1 MIRLLLST
9 LALVV
14 GLAGP
19 LRADPMT
26 DLRAGNASFK
36 EGKYDEAVQAYTRAI
51 ISGQLGAEALAVTF
65 NNRGVAYGE
74 LGDFDRA
81 ILDYNEALGLRPD
94 DATSI
99 RNLRVGHVK
108 RGVAA
113 ANLGE
118 QDKAVAD
125 FTKAIEL
132 DPSHFL
138 AYLRRGQVLSD
149 RGQYDLAIADLEKA
163 QALAPDNTQA
173 PELLAKTRQMQ
184 AQAETAA
191 RTTAAVE
198 PAAPPPAAEPA
209 APVAIPPAAAAGPA
223 ASAAAPSAP
232 VTTPAPAAPPPAA
245 VAAETPATPRTA
257 APAAAA
263 PPTPA
268 RTAAVE
274 PAAGDGGRMR
284 LRQAVNLRAGPDNSF
299 ERLSTLPGGSVATVR
314 GESKGWY
321 DLEFDNGRR
330 GWIYKRWLEPAS

>member
-36 EGKYDEAVQAYTRAI
+36 EGKYDDAVQAYTRAI

-138 AYLRRGQVLSD
+138 AYLRRGQVLGD

-191 RTTAAVE
+191 RTTGAIE

-209 APVAIPPAAAAGPA
+209 HAAAAI
-223 ASAAAPSAP
+223 
-232 VTTPAPAAPPPAA
+232 PAPAAPAPAAAAPPAPMATPAAPPA
-245 VAAETPATPRTA
+245 VVATEPPATPRTA

-263 PPTPA
+263 PPPA
-268 RTAAVE
+268 HTAAVE
-274 PAAGDGGRMR
+274 PAAGEGVRMR
-284 LRQAVNLRAGPDNSF
+284 LRQAVNLRSGPDNSF